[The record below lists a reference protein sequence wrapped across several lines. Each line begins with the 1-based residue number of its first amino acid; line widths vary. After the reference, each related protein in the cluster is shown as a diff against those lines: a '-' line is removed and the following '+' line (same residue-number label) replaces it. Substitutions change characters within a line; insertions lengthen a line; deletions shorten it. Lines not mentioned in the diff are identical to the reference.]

1 MTGKCQVLAVDDSAF
16 TLTIIS
22 TYLEHSEFEVVA
34 AARSGNQAL
43 EIFEELDPDVVLL
56 DIVMPGLSGQETLKR
71 MLSIKP
77 NVKVVMVSSL
87 GTEEDVQECL
97 DIGAKN
103 FLPKPFTKEDLV
115 HFLREIMDPPG
126 EGGTE

>member
-1 MTGKCQVLAVDDSAF
+1 MTRKCRVLAVDDSAF

-43 EIFEELDPDVVLL
+43 DVFEELDPDVVLL

-77 NVKVVMVSSL
+77 HIRVVMVSSL
-87 GTEEDVQECL
+87 GTEEDVRECL
-97 DIGAKN
+97 DIGAKD
-103 FLPKPFTKEDLV
+103 FLPKPFTKEDLIQ
-115 HFLREIMDPPG
+115 FLRRVVDGSE
-126 EGGTE
+126 EGHVQ